1 MGLDRGEGRGR
12 LGMLGPWQRPSESE
26 FSRPSPRLCSFQH
39 TIAKFSCPAFACANS
54 SRGRHG
60 FLIVFDW
67 QTTETCVLPDRHP
80 RRADFFIRMSG
91 IGWMISDRER
101 KGLAIIET
109 AAPDVY
115 ARAPQSSP
123 PHCQKFPQPVGL
135 GGPCCGSHVR
145 QPRPQFILRS
155 FRMISRGSS
164 AYYRPASSV
173 RSGSGAGSAFGRD

>member
-1 MGLDRGEGRGR
+1 
-12 LGMLGPWQRPSESE
+12 
-26 FSRPSPRLCSFQH
+26 
-39 TIAKFSCPAFACANS
+39 
-54 SRGRHG
+54 
-60 FLIVFDW
+60 
-67 QTTETCVLPDRHP
+67 
-80 RRADFFIRMSG
+80 
-91 IGWMISDRER
+91 MISDRER